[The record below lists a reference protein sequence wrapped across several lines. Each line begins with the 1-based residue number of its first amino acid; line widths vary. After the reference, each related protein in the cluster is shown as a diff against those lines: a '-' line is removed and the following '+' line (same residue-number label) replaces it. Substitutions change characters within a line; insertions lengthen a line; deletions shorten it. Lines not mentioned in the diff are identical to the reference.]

1 MFNSKGQSAL
11 EYLMTYG
18 WALVVIVIVIAALF
32 AFGVFNTPKQCTQT
46 GGQLLVKAFDF
57 NSNVIQLKV
66 QNGSTDTIT
75 ITGFAGDPE
84 PITSWYGSEGDPTVD
99 MATGSALARTDTN
112 TFFLSTSLSGN
123 IAEEITITYTSGGMT
138 KTEKTTC
145 SGPV

>member
-1 MFNSKGQSAL
+1 MFNDKKGQSAL

-46 GGQLLVKAFDF
+46 GGQLLIKGFDF
-57 NSNVIQLKV
+57 NGDTIQLKI
-66 QNGSTDTIT
+66 QNGSPDSVTVSSFSGSPDAVAWT
-75 ITGFAGDPE
+75 TG
-84 PITSWYGSEGDPTVD
+84 
-99 MATGSALARTDTN
+99 TGSGDATLGRTDIN
-112 TFFLSTSLSGN
+112 TFFLTGAFTGN
-123 IAEEITITYTSGGMT
+123 ITEEITIAYTSGGLN

>member
-1 MFNSKGQSAL
+1 MFKDKKGQSAL

-46 GGQLLVKAFDF
+46 GGQLLIKGFDF
-57 NSNVIQLKV
+57 NTDTIQLKI
-66 QNGSTDTIT
+66 QNGSPDTVVISNFTSTYTTDWCGEENGC
-75 ITGFAGDPE
+75 TGT
-84 PITSWYGSEGDPTVD
+84 TSS
-99 MATGSALARTDTN
+99 LARTDTN
-112 TFFLSTSLSGN
+112 TFFLKTGLSGN
-123 IAEEITITYTSGGMT
+123 ITEEITISYTSGGLQ

>member
-1 MFNSKGQSAL
+1 MFKNNKGQSAL

-46 GGQLLVKAFDF
+46 GGQLLIKGFDF
-57 NSNVIQLKV
+57 NADTIQLQI
-66 QNGSTDTIT
+66 QNGSPNTVTVT
-75 ITGFAGDPE
+75 NFSSNNTTANAWFAIGEAAGAD
-84 PITSWYGSEGDPTVD
+84 VD
-99 MATGSALARTDTN
+99 IGRTDTN
-112 TFFLSTSLSGN
+112 TFLLPGSFTGN
-123 IAEEITITYTSGGMT
+123 ITEEIIISYSSGGLN

>member
-1 MFNSKGQSAL
+1 MFKDKKGQSAL

-46 GGQLLVKAFDF
+46 GGQLLIKGFDF
-57 NSNVIQLKV
+57 NGTTIQLKI
-66 QNGSTDTIT
+66 QNGSPDTVT
-75 ITGFAGDPE
+75 IIGFSGNPE
-84 PITSWYGSEGDPTVD
+84 TISSWSGGRHDTVSD
-99 MATGSALARTDTN
+99 SKSPLARTDTN
-112 TFFLSTSLSGN
+112 TFFLDVGLSGN
-123 IAEEITITYTSGGMT
+123 ITEEVTITYTTGGMT